1 MLIIQ
6 KLVRLT
12 PSHLLEEFKN
22 YLESNNAQLSLKLI
36 SIISKQKN
44 AEISSDKLCK
54 AVYGSS
60 TEKDKKN
67 LFQLSHHTFKLSGFL
82 SKNYPSYIH
91 ANFIELESLINKGD
105 KAEANKLANIILD
118 VSEKIEDFDAQAR
131 ILKFLSQ
138 QAFILESRNETL
150 KYINQLEAVFEK
162 QKNLFTLYSYI
173 RHNLNFKIKNSLEIN
188 EVEKHLSFFES
199 FKSNDSLS
207 VSIMARYGYCY
218 TLSYL
223 NDSRFYSDKV
233 VEEVN
238 ELIKDQENHYYLIL
252 NFADDVLLNSEYLK
266 LKHLLGQNNQE
277 ELHRRSYE
285 MIHKRPAQLFWKSY
299 VNTPL
304 IVNLSIQASYYLT
317 RFGFPYKHN
326 AQELIPNSIKEE
338 LSFLKK
344 TCEELIQNSKSWGEG
359 MYVRYINLCSIYSSF
374 LILGDKQEIKKAVDM
389 LEGALIS
396 YQQINFQKLYDALFG
411 ILIMGYFAQKEY
423 EEVAGC
429 YKRYEKLTANIA
441 RNQEN
446 DLTIKAFYYAA
457 QWLQNQRKQYED
469 KLSKTIIAANEA
481 KLLQTEELIIE
492 LVNYFN
498 IPVKISEK

>member
-12 PSHLLEEFKN
+12 PAHLLEEFKN

-54 AVYGSS
+54 AVYGSA

-91 ANFIELESLINKGD
+91 ANFIELESLINKGE
-105 KAEANKLANIILD
+105 KAEANKLASIILD
-118 VSEKIEDFDAQAR
+118 VAEKIEDFDAQAR

-150 KYINQLEAVFEK
+150 KYIKQLEAVFEK

-188 EVEKHLSFFES
+188 EIEKHLYFFES

-266 LKHLLGQNNQE
+266 LKHLLGQNNE
-277 ELHRRSYE
+277 EEIHKRSYE
-285 MIHKRPAQLFWKSY
+285 MIHKRSAQLFWKSY

-326 AQELIPNSIKEE
+326 AQELIPENVKEE
-338 LSFLKK
+338 LTFLKK
-344 TCEELIQNSKSWGEG
+344 TCEDLMLHSKSWGEG

-374 LILGDKQEIKKAVDM
+374 LILGDKYEIKKAVDM
-389 LEGALIS
+389 LESALIS

-429 YKRYEKLTANIA
+429 YKRYEKLTANTA

-469 KLSKTIIAANEA
+469 KLNKTIIAINEA
-481 KLLQTEELIIE
+481 KLYQTEKLIVE

-498 IPVKISEK
+498 IPVKTLVK

>member
-12 PSHLLEEFKN
+12 PPHLLEEFKK

-36 SIISKQKN
+36 SVISKQKN

-54 AVYGSS
+54 AVYGSA

-91 ANFIELESLINKGD
+91 ANFIELESLINNGNKE
-105 KAEANKLANIILD
+105 EANKLAQIILD

-138 QAFILESRNETL
+138 QAFILENRNDTL

-162 QKNLFTLYSYI
+162 QKNLIALYSYI
-173 RHNLNFKIKNSLEIN
+173 KHNLNYKIKNTLEKN
-188 EVEKHLSFFES
+188 EIEKHLSFFES
-199 FKSNDSLS
+199 FKNSDSIA

-223 NDSRFYSDKV
+223 NDERFFSDKIIN
-233 VEEVN
+233 EVN
-238 ELIKDQENHYYLIL
+238 ELIKDQENHYYIIL

-266 LKHLLGQNNQE
+266 LKQLLAINNQE
-277 ELHRRSYE
+277 EIHKGSYE
-285 MIHKRPAQLFWKSY
+285 MIHKRPVQLFWKSY

-317 RFGFPYKHN
+317 NYGFPYKHN
-326 AQELIPNSIKEE
+326 AHDLIPDIVKAE

-344 TCEELIQNSKSWGEG
+344 TCEELIQNTNSWGEG
-359 MYVRYINLCSIYSSF
+359 MYVRYINLCTIYASF
-374 LILGDKQEIKKAVDM
+374 LILGDKQEIKKAIDL
-389 LEGALIS
+389 LEGVLIS
-396 YQQINFQKLYDALFG
+396 YQQINIQKLYDALFC

-423 EEVAGC
+423 EEVAAC
-429 YKRYEKLTANIA
+429 YKRYEKLTANTA
-441 RNQEN
+441 VNKEN
-446 DLTIKAFYYAA
+446 DITIKAYYYVA
-457 QWLQNQRKQYED
+457 QWLQNQRNQYKE
-469 KLSKTIIAANEA
+469 KLNKTINLAIEA
-481 KLLQTEELIIE
+481 KLYQTEALIKE
-492 LVNYFN
+492 LVNYFK
-498 IPVKISEK
+498 IPISKQ

>member
-6 KLVRLT
+6 KLIRLT
-12 PSHLLEEFKN
+12 PHPLLEEFKQ
-22 YLESNNAQLSLKLI
+22 YLQSHNAQLSLKLI

-54 AVYGSS
+54 AVYGN
-60 TEKDKKN
+60 TTKKDKKN

-91 ANFIELESLINKGD
+91 SNFIELESLINKGE
-105 KAEANKLANIILD
+105 KEEANKLANIILD
-118 VSEKIEDFDAQAR
+118 VSEKIEDFDALAR

-138 QAFILESRNETL
+138 QAFILERRNETL
-150 KYINQLEAVFEK
+150 KYIKKLEDVFEE
-162 QKNLFTLYSYI
+162 QKCLLSLYSYI

-188 EVEKHLSFFES
+188 EIEKHLKFFDS
-199 FKSNDSLS
+199 FKSSNSLS

-223 NDSRFYSDKV
+223 NDARFYSEKV
-233 VEEVN
+233 IDEVN

-252 NFADDVLLNSEYLK
+252 NFGDDILLNSEYLK
-266 LKHLLGQNNQE
+266 LKQLLAQNNQE
-277 ELHRRSYE
+277 ELHKRSYE
-285 MIHKRPAQLFWKSY
+285 MIYKRPAQLFWKSY

-304 IVNLSIQASYYLT
+304 IFNLSIQASYYLT

-326 AQELIPNSIKEE
+326 AQELIPVNIKEE
-338 LSFLKK
+338 LTFLKN
-344 TCEELIQNSKSWGEG
+344 TCEELIQNSKLWGEG
-359 MYVRYINLCSIYSSF
+359 MHVRYINLCSIYSSF
-374 LILGDKQEIKKAVDM
+374 LILGERHEIKKAVEL
-389 LEGALIS
+389 LEGLLIS

-411 ILIMGYFAQKEY
+411 ILIMGYFALKEY

-429 YKRYEKLTANIA
+429 YKRYEKLTANLA
-441 RNQEN
+441 KNQEN
-446 DLTIKAFYYAA
+446 DLTIKAFYFAA

-469 KLSKTIIAANEA
+469 KLSKTILAANEA
-481 KLLQTEELIIE
+481 KLYQTEQLITELA
-492 LVNYFN
+492 NYFN
-498 IPVKISEK
+498 IPIITVR